1 MHPILAHF
9 GEITVHTYGFVM
21 MAALFFIYFLARA
34 HRDETLLEPSHL
46 GDISFLVVFSIWFGG
61 GLILLLLSG
70 EYSLA
75 NLRAHLNPARLE
87 SLSTVAVTT
96 AFFLLLAGYCHW
108 KKLPF
113 WRVMDFLIP
122 YFVLGY
128 GLQRTFGC
136 FSAGCCHGT
145 PTTLPWGVTFGETF
159 GIGPPAGIPVHPT
172 QLYMGLAALASS
184 RWLLTIQ
191 PRSKE
196 MPGALTGLGTVALF
210 GVYFMVSFW
219 RGDLKGERL
228 AAGLTSN
235 QWFALLL
242 ILLGAMLWS
251 VAVWRDRRQKRGR
264 D

>member
-1 MHPILAHF
+1 MHPILARF
-9 GEITVHTYGFVM
+9 GEITIHTYGFVM
-21 MAALFFIYFLARA
+21 MAALFLIYFLALK
-34 HRDETLLEPSHL
+34 HRDETLLERSHL

-75 NLRAHLNPARLE
+75 NLRVHLDPARVQT
-87 SLSTVAVTT
+87 LSTIAVTS

-108 KKLPF
+108 KRKPF
-113 WRVMDFLIP
+113 WPVMDFLIP

-136 FSAGCCHGT
+136 FSAGCCHGI
-145 PTTLPWGVTFGETF
+145 PTTLPWGVAFGETF
-159 GIGPPAGIPVHPT
+159 GIGPPPGVPVHPT

-191 PRSKE
+191 PRMKE
-196 MPGALTGLGTVALF
+196 KPGSLTGLGTVALF
-210 GVYFMVSFW
+210 GVYFVVSFW
-219 RGDLKGERL
+219 RGDLKEERMI
-228 AAGLTSN
+228 AGLMSS

-242 ILLGAMLWS
+242 ILLGVTLWR
-251 VAVWRDRRQKRGR
+251 VAAWRHGGQKR
-264 D
+264 DSE